1 MIPMPSP
8 VASIPS
14 SSSDRYPRP
23 SVDARTADGTLSA
36 PLAAGLAALGLSA
49 IVSALQG
56 SRTGAV
62 MFALCFAGVVAA
74 WWLGA
79 RRASLTV
86 LAASLTVLVW
96 LFLTGSFGHARVVT
110 TAAHAIASA
119 LVAWILVGILDRRL
133 GAEPGHVRAAALGA
147 LAATMV
153 VGLGWEAAEW
163 SADALTGTDLALTVR
178 DTVMDLVFDFL
189 GACAGVIAA
198 VRLRGYRDPSQSRV
212 QRKAESH

>member
-1 MIPMPSP
+1 
-8 VASIPS
+8 
-14 SSSDRYPRP
+14 
-23 SVDARTADGTLSA
+23 VDARTADGTLSA

-49 IVSALQG
+49 IVTALQG

-119 LVAWILVGILDRRL
+119 LVAWTLVGIILDRRL
-133 GAEPGHVRAAALGA
+133 DAEPGHVRAAALGA

-163 SADALTGTDLALTVR
+163 SADALIGTDLALTVR

-189 GACAGVIAA
+189 GACAGAIAA

-212 QRKAESH
+212 QRKAASH